1 MVLQDFDNLLKK
13 YAQLI
18 ISKGLNVQ
26 KGHTLALTIDVE
38 QVHLARLLTE
48 AAYEKGASEVI
59 VDYTD
64 DFITRQRL
72 LHASDEVLTNV
83 PQYTVDKSLAL
94 LNKKAS
100 RLVVKSSNPNAFAT
114 VDPKRLSET
123 TRATAIALEE
133 QSRAIQANKV
143 SWNVAAAAG
152 REWAALVFPELKTS
166 DQQVD
171 ALWDTIFKLNRIY
184 EDDPIAAWDA
194 YEAKLLEKATRL
206 NQEQFDALHY
216 TAPGTDLTLGMPKN
230 HIWEAAGSLNAQGE
244 TFIANM
250 PTEEI
255 FSAPDYRRADGY
267 VTSTKPLSYAGVII
281 ENMTFTFKD
290 GKIINVTA
298 EKGQETVQRLIEE
311 NDGARSLGE
320 VALVPHKTPI
330 SLSGLIF
337 FNTLFDEN
345 ASNHLAIGSAYAFN
359 VEGGT
364 EMTSQEL
371 DEAGLNRSSTHVD
384 FMIGSEQMDIDGI
397 RADGTAVPIFRNG
410 EWAI

>member
-1 MVLQDFDNLLKK
+1 
-13 YAQLI
+13 
-18 ISKGLNVQ
+18 GLNVQ

-194 YEAKLLEKATRL
+194 HEAKLLEKATRL

-281 ENMTFTFKD
+281 ENMMFTFKD

-298 EKGQETVQRLIEE
+298 EKGQETIQRLIEE

-337 FNTLFDEN
+337 FNT
-345 ASNHLAIGSAYAFN
+345 
-359 VEGGT
+359 
-364 EMTSQEL
+364 
-371 DEAGLNRSSTHVD
+371 
-384 FMIGSEQMDIDGI
+384 
-397 RADGTAVPIFRNG
+397 
-410 EWAI
+410 

>member
-1 MVLQDFDNLLKK
+1 MVLQDLDNLLKK

-26 KGHTLALTIDVE
+26 KGHALALTIDVE

-194 YEAKLLEKATRL
+194 HEAKLLEKATRL

-281 ENMTFTFKD
+281 ENMMFTFKD

-298 EKGQETVQRLIEE
+298 EKGQETIQRLIEE

>member
-281 ENMTFTFKD
+281 ENMMFTFKD

-298 EKGQETVQRLIEE
+298 EKGQETIQRLIEE

>member
-18 ISKGLNVQ
+18 ISQGLNVQ

-194 YEAKLLEKATRL
+194 HEGKLLEKATRL

-281 ENMTFTFKD
+281 ENMMFTFKD

-298 EKGQETVQRLIEE
+298 EKGQETIQRLIEE

>member
-18 ISKGLNVQ
+18 ISQGLNVQ

-184 EDDPIAAWDA
+184 EDDPIAARDA
-194 YEAKLLEKATRL
+194 HEAKLLEKATRL

-281 ENMTFTFKD
+281 ENMMFTFKD

-298 EKGQETVQRLIEE
+298 EKGQETIQRLIEE

>member
-72 LHASDEVLTNV
+72 LHASNEVLTNV

-184 EDDPIAAWDA
+184 EDDPIGAWDA
-194 YEAKLLEKATRL
+194 HEAKLLEKATRL

-255 FSAPDYRRADGY
+255 FSAPDYRRANGY

-298 EKGQETVQRLIEE
+298 EKGQETIQRLIEE

>member
-194 YEAKLLEKATRL
+194 HEAELLEKATRL

-345 ASNHLAIGSAYAFN
+345 ASNHLAIGTAYAFN

>member
-194 YEAKLLEKATRL
+194 HEVKLLEKATKL

-281 ENMTFTFKD
+281 ENMMFTFKD

-298 EKGQETVQRLIEE
+298 EKGQETIQRLIEE

>member
-184 EDDPIAAWDA
+184 EDDPIAACDA
-194 YEAKLLEKATRL
+194 HEAKLLEKATRL

-345 ASNHLAIGSAYAFN
+345 ASNHLAIGTAYAFN

>member
-171 ALWDTIFKLNRIY
+171 ALWDTIFKLNRIH

-194 YEAKLLEKATRL
+194 HEAKLLEKATRL

>member
-194 YEAKLLEKATRL
+194 HKAKLLEKATRL

-345 ASNHLAIGSAYAFN
+345 ASNHLAIGTAYAFN